1 MAQQTAVMQIA
12 KSFRDWQRAWDSFD
26 KDGLDK
32 PPSFDEFVEPFLAME
47 KEQIINA
54 FIDGDFMSTGM
65 DKDAEQYYNETF
77 TQGNE

>member
-26 KDGLDK
+26 KDRLDK
-32 PPSFDEFVEPFLAME
+32 PPSFDEFVEPFLAVE
-47 KEQIINA
+47 KEQI
-54 FIDGDFMSTGM
+54 M
-65 DKDAEQYYNETF
+65 DAWIATDNELQRIAAEEYYNETF

>member
-26 KDGLDK
+26 KDRLDK

-54 FIDGDFMSTGM
+54 WIATDNELQRIA
-65 DKDAEQYYNETF
+65 AEEYYNETY
-77 TQGNE
+77 NK